1 MKKKKPIEQVL
12 QQERAQANKRKVRK
26 KTDNPEPLKKG
37 RRSRKDAS
45 NPIMLGQLKTLWEA
59 NVPVREIAAQLGCH
73 VRTVYRV
80 IKDHE
85 FEFTPRQTVKAHVS
99 GKMKDPNIDRF
110 VEMWHAGDTVK
121 TIMEELGMS
130 QRRIYS
136 LKTSLNLPNRKTQ
149 EVNARGAMHHLNDEE
164 KQLILPKEVT
174 DDLMVKA
181 VTNQRTPRHQ
191 LHPKVAQYVK
201 EYEAEN
207 IQQIRAE
214 EFQKQMQVTD
224 ALEHLAFEAISVMGF
239 TAGEI
244 AGFTDEEALLRK
256 IQAIKGASD
265 IFHKGLD
272 TRRKLVRLDEPT
284 AQDRFAGMFDIDYEG
299 AARDAGLHIPQNLI
313 QYDDRDSHTHSE

>member
-12 QQERAQANKRKVRK
+12 QKERAQANKRKVRK

-37 RRSRKDAS
+37 RRSRKEAT

-59 NVPVREIAAQLGCH
+59 NVPTREIAAQLGCH
-73 VRTVYRV
+73 VRTVYRAV
-80 IKDHE
+80 KDHE
-85 FEFTPRQTVKAHVS
+85 LTPRQTVKAHVS
-99 GKMKDPNIDRF
+99 GKMTDPNIDRF
-110 VEMWHAGDTVK
+110 VEMWHAGETVK

-136 LKTSLNLPNRKTQ
+136 LKTSLNLPNRRTQ

-164 KQLILPKEVT
+164 KQMIMPKEVT

-239 TAGEI
+239 SAGEI

-256 IQAIKGASD
+256 I
-265 IFHKGLD
+265 
-272 TRRKLVRLDEPT
+272 
-284 AQDRFAGMFDIDYEG
+284 
-299 AARDAGLHIPQNLI
+299 
-313 QYDDRDSHTHSE
+313 